1 MSEFR
6 SLFATAA
13 QAAVGAP
20 IDGFD
25 EDRPPL
31 TDADAPGLPE
41 EAPVEDILARAE
53 RLAKR
58 VMGEEADDRR
68 RRRIDVPELLA
79 ALNPNQRDA
88 VIHPGGPL
96 LVVAGAGSG
105 KTKVL
110 TSRIAWLIA
119 EAGISPFEI
128 LAITFTNKAADE
140 MRHRVGALV
149 GPVAEKMW
157 VSTFHSACMR
167 ILRRDAHRLGYGAS
181 FTIYDQ
187 SDAVRLVQYVLRDLN
202 VDPKKFAPRAVHATI
217 SAAKNDLV
225 DADTFRAR
233 AANIYERKIGE
244 IYTEYQRRLL
254 AASAMDFDD
263 LLVQTVRLLQTE
275 PEVLDHYRKRF
286 KHLLVD
292 EYQDTNRAQNELV
305 LLLGATHR
313 NVTVVGD
320 SDQCLLPGTR
330 VSTERGEVPI
340 SLVAPDDIVRTSFGR
355 STTSAAR
362 VVVAKPSQYC
372 GPLVT
377 ITAGSRELSGTPHHL
392 LPVNT
397 ALPPEKHIV
406 YLMRRGDRGW
416 RIGRTSAV
424 RSSSTGERTNGL
436 KVRIGQEHADGAW
449 IVRTCDSMPEAAFWE
464 AWFAAEF
471 GLPTMCFH
479 AVGRGGLA
487 FDEQAIARLFESLDT
502 DTRAKELLGSLL
514 LSEAHPHCRPQNG
527 LRRQTL
533 NLTMFSDVRG
543 GRARHRIQWS
553 SNRVDVGDR
562 LRSAGFAVRPG
573 KGEGNARFETSR
585 VDYREAL
592 HLARSAADAA
602 GLDLRQRMAIDGEIY
617 ELIPLGSVHAGMS
630 VLANDGTGTLVPTQV
645 TDVDR
650 THYQG
655 PVHDLEVDQAHTYLA
670 NGILVHNSI
679 YRFRGADI
687 RNILEFEEAFGDAT
701 VVILDQNYRS
711 SQNIL
716 DAANSVISNNVGR
729 KPKELWTAAGPGL
742 PITRYH
748 AEDERD
754 EAGWIV
760 REMARLHSTDG
771 FKWSDMAVFYR
782 TNASSRVVE
791 EQLVRV
797 GVPYKVVG
805 GTKFY
810 DRKEVKDVL
819 AYLRAV
825 VNPDD
830 EVSLKRVINV
840 PKRGVGDTSI
850 GRIDAWARA
859 NGRKFGEALAHGEDA
874 GLTGKALSGVRAFT
888 SLLEDFRLIEP
899 KPADVLQAILD
910 RTGYVTELEAENSI
924 ESAGRLENLG
934 ELLGQSKDFDTLE
947 EFLESVSLVADS
959 DDLAGPEGSGDDT
972 QVILMTL
979 HTAKGL
985 EFPVVFVVGLEDGVF
1000 PHIRSL
1006 GEPDELEEERRLA
1019 YVGIT
1024 RARQRLYLT
1033 HAWCRSLF
1041 GSTQYN
1047 PVSRFLT
1054 EIPEGL
1060 VVNVGE
1066 SKRGGPSWSGAGGG
1080 FGAATGRKW
1089 NEEWKARRDRDGS
1102 LDSDDTSGR
1111 VFGGGGRGSAARR
1124 EDVVEAALRASARNT
1139 PAATTGAETLGLTA
1153 GDMIVHKRYGEG
1165 RIVELLGSGDKTE
1178 AVVAFPSFG
1187 EKRFLLAF
1195 TPLKKA

>member
-1 MSEFR
+1 
-6 SLFATAA
+6 
-13 QAAVGAP
+13 
-20 IDGFD
+20 
-25 EDRPPL
+25 
-31 TDADAPGLPE
+31 
-41 EAPVEDILARAE
+41 
-53 RLAKR
+53 
-58 VMGEEADDRR
+58 
-68 RRRIDVPELLA
+68 
-79 ALNPNQRDA
+79 
-88 VIHPGGPL
+88 
-96 LVVAGAGSG
+96 
-105 KTKVL
+105 
-110 TSRIAWLIA
+110 
-119 EAGISPFEI
+119 
-128 LAITFTNKAADE
+128 
-140 MRHRVGALV
+140 
-149 GPVAEKMW
+149 
-157 VSTFHSACMR
+157 
-167 ILRRDAHRLGYGAS
+167 
-181 FTIYDQ
+181 
-187 SDAVRLVQYVLRDLN
+187 
-202 VDPKKFAPRAVHATI
+202 
-217 SAAKNDLV
+217 
-225 DADTFRAR
+225 
-233 AANIYERKIGE
+233 
-244 IYTEYQRRLL
+244 
-254 AASAMDFDD
+254 
-263 LLVQTVRLLQTE
+263 VQTVRLLQTE

-320 SDQCLLPGTR
+320 SDQCLLPGTMVTTPEGSVR
-330 VSTERGEVPI
+330 LIDVRAGDPVQST
-340 SLVAPDDIVRTSFGR
+340 FGR
-355 STTSAAR
+355 AVTETAK
-362 VVVAKPSQYC
+362 VIVAKSAHYC
-372 GPLVT
+372 GPLVSVR
-377 ITAGSRELSGTPHHL
+377 AGSNELSGTPHHVL
-392 LPVNT
+392 AVDT
-397 ALPPEKHIV
+397 ALPADRHLV
-406 YLMRRGDRGW
+406 YLMFRADRGW

-424 RSSSTGERTNGL
+424 RSNSSGERTNGL
-436 KVRIGQEHADGAW
+436 KVRVGQEHADGAW
-449 IVRTCDSMPEAAFWE
+449 ILKTCDSMNEAAFWE

-471 GLPTMCFH
+471 GLPTICFH

-487 FDEQAIARLFESLDT
+487 LDDVAIARLFETLDT
-502 DTRAKELLGSLL
+502 TTRAKELLGSLL
-514 LSEAHPHCRPQNG
+514 LSEAHPHYRPQNG

-533 NLTMFSDVRG
+533 NLTMFSDIRSN
-543 GRARHRIQWS
+543 RAYHRIQWS
-553 SNRVDVGDR
+553 SNRIDVADR
-562 LRSAGFAVRPG
+562 LRDAGFAVRAG
-573 KGEGNARFETSR
+573 KGLGAARFETSR

-602 GLDLRQRMAIDGEIY
+602 GLDLRQRIAVGGIIY
-617 ELIPLGSVHAGMS
+617 SLLPLGSLHPGMS
-630 VLANDGTGTLVPTQV
+630 VLIDDGSGTLVPTRV
-645 TDVDR
+645 HSVER
-650 THYQG
+650 SHYEG
-655 PVHDLEVDQAHTYLA
+655 PVHDLEVDQAHTYVA
-670 NGILVHNSI
+670 NGFLVHNSI

-716 DAANSVISNNVGR
+716 DAANSVIANNVGR

-810 DRKEVKDVL
+810 DRKEIKDVL

-825 VNPDD
+825 VNPAD
-830 EVSLKRVINV
+830 EVSLKRVVNV
-840 PKRGVGDTSI
+840 PKRGVGETSI
-850 GRIDAWARA
+850 GRLDAWARA
-859 NGRKFGEALAHGEDA
+859 NGRGFGEAMIHVEEV
-874 GLTGKALSGVRAFT
+874 GLTGKALTGVRAFAA
-888 SLLEDFRLIEP
+888 LLDELRVLEA
-899 KPADVLQAILD
+899 KPSDVLQAVLD

-947 EFLESVSLVADS
+947 DFLESVSLVADT
-959 DDLAGPEGSGDDT
+959 DDNVPEGMGGDDS

-985 EFPVVFVVGLEDGVF
+985 EFPVVFLVGLEDGVF

-1006 GEPDELEEERRLA
+1006 SDPDELEEERRLA

-1047 PVSRFLT
+1047 PISRFLS
-1054 EIPEGL
+1054 EIPEAL

-1066 SKRGGPSWSGAGGG
+1066 AKRAGGPSWSGPSGS

-1089 NEEWKARRDRDGS
+1089 NDEWKARRDRDSGVDD
-1102 LDSDDTSGR
+1102 DSGGR
-1111 VFGGGGRGSAARR
+1111 VFGGGAHR
-1124 EDVVEAALRASARNT
+1124 EAVVEAAMRAGNRADT
-1139 PAATTGAETLGLTA
+1139 PAATTGAEALGLAA
-1153 GDMIVHKRYGEG
+1153 GDMVVHKRYGEG
-1165 RIVELLGSGDKTE
+1165 RITELIGSGDKTE

>member
-13 QAAVGAP
+13 QAAGGAAN
-20 IDGFD
+20 DGFD

-31 TDADAPGLPE
+31 TDADAPGQHD

-58 VMGEEADDRR
+58 VMGEEAEDRR

-79 ALNPNQRDA
+79 SLNPNQRDA
-88 VIHPGGPL
+88 VVHPGGPL

-128 LAITFTNKAADE
+128 LAITFTNKAAGE
-140 MRHRVGALV
+140 MRERVAALV

-167 ILRRDAHRLGYGAS
+167 ILRRDAHRLGYGPS

-187 SDAVRLVQYVLRDLN
+187 SDSVRLVQYVLRDLN

-225 DADTFRAR
+225 DVETFRAR
-233 AANIYERKIGE
+233 AANIFERKIGE

-320 SDQCLLPGTR
+320 SDQCLLPGTL
-330 VSTERGEVPI
+330 VSTPTGETPI
-340 SLVAPDDIVRTSFGR
+340 SGVASGDLVRSSFGR
-355 STTSAAR
+355 SSTSPATVA
-362 VVVAKPSQYC
+362 VAKPSVYS

-377 ITAGSRELSGTPHHL
+377 IAAGSHQLSGTPHHL

-397 ALPPEKHIV
+397 ALPPEKHLV
-406 YLMRRGDRGW
+406 YLMHRSDRGW

-424 RSSSTGERTNGL
+424 RSDSTATRRNGL
-436 KVRIGQEHADGAW
+436 KVRVGQEHADGAW
-449 IVRTCDSMPEAAFWE
+449 IIRTCDSMSEAAFWE

-487 FDEQAIARLFESLDT
+487 FDDQAIARLFESLDT

-514 LSEAHPHCRPQNG
+514 LSEAHPHYRPQNG
-527 LRRQTL
+527 VRRQTV
-533 NLTMFSDVRG
+533 NLTMFSDVRAN
-543 GRARHRIQWS
+543 RAYHRIQWS
-553 SNRVDVGDR
+553 SNRTDVADR

-573 KGEGNARFETSR
+573 KGDGTSRFEASR
-585 VDYREAL
+585 VEYRDAL

-602 GLDLRQRMAIDGEIY
+602 GLDLRQRMAVDGAIY
-617 ELIPLGSVHAGMS
+617 QLLPLGSVQPGMS
-630 VLANDGTGTLVPTQV
+630 VLADDGSGMLVPTRV
-645 TDVDR
+645 TGVER
-650 THYQG
+650 THYEG
-655 PVHDLEVDQAHTYLA
+655 PLHDLEVDKAHTYLA
-670 NGILVHNSI
+670 NGVLVHNSI

-687 RNILEFEEAFGDAT
+687 RNILEFEQAFGDAT

-716 DAANSVISNNVGR
+716 DAANSVIANNVGR

-825 VNPDD
+825 VNPSD
-830 EVSLKRVINV
+830 EVSLKRVVNV
-840 PKRGVGDTSI
+840 PKRGVGETSI
-850 GRIDAWARA
+850 GRLDAWARA
-859 NGRKFGEALAHGEDA
+859 NGRGFGEAMVHVEEV
-874 GLTGKALSGVRAFT
+874 GLTGKALTGVRAFAA
-888 SLLEDFRLIEP
+888 LLDEFRVIDA
-899 KPADVLQAILD
+899 KPSDVLQAVLD

-947 EFLESVSLVADS
+947 EFLESVSLVADTE
-959 DDLAGPEGSGDDT
+959 DNVPEGMSGDDS

-985 EFPVVFVVGLEDGVF
+985 EYPVVFLVGLEDGVF

-1006 GEPDELEEERRLA
+1006 SDPDELEEERRLA

-1047 PVSRFLT
+1047 PISRFLT
-1054 EIPEGL
+1054 EIPEAL

-1066 SKRGGPSWSGAGGG
+1066 TKRGGPSWSGPSGG

-1089 NEEWKARRDRDGS
+1089 NDEWKARRDRNGGVDD
-1102 LDSDDTSGR
+1102 DSGGR
-1111 VFGGGGRGSAARR
+1111 VFGGGAHREAVVDAAM
-1124 EDVVEAALRASARNT
+1124 RAGNRADT
-1139 PAATTGAETLGLTA
+1139 PAATTGAETLGLAA
-1153 GDMIVHKRYGEG
+1153 GDTIVHKRYGEG
-1165 RIVELLGSGDKTE
+1165 RITELIGSGDKTE